1 MPEQPPP
8 RDVGDTAFDDPDRSR
23 LQPYLIDYLERVG
36 RRPDMLRV
44 DEVSYGLMHLRPGM
58 RVLEIGPGL
67 GADAAEM
74 ARRVA
79 PRGHVLGIDRSEDF
93 VRLARERT
101 AQMGLPL
108 EFRTGDMHKLELPDE
123 SFDAVR
129 VERSMQ
135 YSPDPAGVVAEL
147 VRVLA
152 PGGWLVAA
160 EPDWGS
166 MAAEVGDEELAEEA
180 TRAFLDM
187 LRRSGFSPRLGIQLP
202 GLLTSAGLVDVE
214 AVPVSIVER
223 TVDGAGEVMPLFA
236 RSLPP
241 DLADLLDVMPR
252 ADEWRAAL
260 DDADARGTFTAAL
273 QMWVVGGR
281 KPD

>member
-1 MPEQPPP
+1 MPEQRPPGGL
-8 RDVGDTAFDDPDRSR
+8 GDATFDDPDRSR

-36 RRPDMLRV
+36 LRPDMLRV

-79 PRGHVLGIDRSEDF
+79 PLGHVVGIDRSEDF

-101 AQMGLPL
+101 ATLGLPL
-108 EFRTGDMHKLELPDE
+108 EFRTGDMHGLDLPDA

-135 YSPDPAGVVAEL
+135 YSGDPGAAIAEL

-166 MAAEVGDEELAEEA
+166 MAADVGDEGLAEEA
-180 TRAFLDM
+180 TKAFVGV
-187 LRRSGFSPRLGIQLP
+187 LRESGFSPRLGLRLP
-202 GLLTSAGLVDVE
+202 GLLTVAGLLDVE

-223 TVDGAGEVMPLFA
+223 TLDGAGGDATV
-236 RSLPP
+236 
-241 DLADLLDVMPR
+241 R
-252 ADEWRAAL
+252 AV
-260 DDADARGTFTAAL
+260 TAA
-273 QMWVVGGR
+273 GSCRPGR
-281 KPD
+281 